1 MGVVGNIETTGRRQR
16 DNSEMSERNLALPEL
31 SLKTLCELP
40 ENSLNMCH
48 AGNARNHFKLKR
60 SALARSYAPPSQ
72 VSSAY
77 ALSSGAPKKHGYTK
91 VYP

>member
-16 DNSEMSERNLALPEL
+16 DNSEMSERNLALPEK
-31 SLKTLCELP
+31 SLKLR
-40 ENSLNMCH
+40 H